1 MAKQVSDYTPQELQ
15 EIGRK
20 TVGARLKDAEAG
32 KERNKVMSTIY
43 KAWKEGKV
51 TGPGIPPPPK

>member
-1 MAKQVSDYTPQELQ
+1 MAKQVSDYTPADLQ

-20 TVGARLKDAEAG
+20 TVTARLRDAEAG
-32 KERNKVMSTIY
+32 KEKNKVMSAIY
-43 KAWKEGKV
+43 KAWKDGKI

>member
-15 EIGRK
+15 AIGRK
-20 TVGARLKDAEAG
+20 TVEARLRDAEAG
-32 KERNKVMSTIY
+32 KEKGKILSTIF

>member
-15 EIGRK
+15 AIGLK
-20 TVGARLKDAEAG
+20 TVEARLRDAVAG
-32 KERNKVMSTIY
+32 KEKAHIMATIFR
-43 KAWKEGKV
+43 AWKEGKV

>member
-1 MAKQVSDYTPQELQ
+1 MPKAISDYTPQELQ

-20 TVGARLKDAEAG
+20 IVEARLRDAEAG
-32 KERNKVMSTIY
+32 KEKAKILSSIY

-51 TGPGIPPPPK
+51 TGPGIPPSPK